1 MRLLATAAVT
11 CLLAT
16 SILTAQGQV
25 PNPTNKTGVIGLM
38 HAIHSTNDVDKT
50 LAFYQAVFG
59 LTGQVR
65 PFQSTGPQILTDS
78 PGADL
83 RVAMTQIKGAF
94 NFELTQF
101 GKVERQLNKQPDIA
115 DPGAPML
122 KIIVRDIDA
131 IVTAAKKVNAPII
144 TNGAAPVTV
153 PTTIGSAKAII
164 MRDPDGFFV
173 EAIQGTPAADSPE
186 GPILGAILALTVG
199 DTDETLKYWNGV
211 LGLELQAEKG
221 FVSDAA
227 MLDLMGLP
235 KGASYRTAGGL
246 ISGSKV
252 RLEMIE
258 IKGVP
263 RKPFDLRV
271 TDANACGMALRV
283 GHIRELLA
291 RHKAAGG
298 RVLSRNGELVEWSDT
313 IRNVFVKDPNGLN
326 LELVGSADPNL

>member
-1 MRLLATAAVT
+1 
-11 CLLAT
+11 
-16 SILTAQGQV
+16 
-25 PNPTNKTGVIGLM
+25 
-38 HAIHSTNDVDKT
+38 
-50 LAFYQAVFG
+50 
-59 LTGQVR
+59 
-65 PFQSTGPQILTDS
+65 
-78 PGADL
+78 
-83 RVAMTQIKGAF
+83 
-94 NFELTQF
+94 
-101 GKVERQLNKQPDIA
+101 
-115 DPGAPML
+115 ML

-144 TNGAAPVTV
+144 TKGAAPVTV